1 MAAAWVWGAGTMASA
16 EWKVGVRDAYLADLD
31 ADSVW
36 SAAKKVG
43 IPVLEVVVTSDL
55 SCDRLY
61 EGKEK
66 PYRIDTPENR
76 AKLLEAARKN
86 DCELV
91 AFCAVVPLPKNGNED
106 WAVEWI
112 SKVANAAADMRVP
125 LVYMPLGGRELPQE
139 QFVERATAF
148 IKKVAPVAR
157 ATKVHLTIEN
167 LGPYLNRPEVLA
179 PLLMAAK
186 DGEVGL
192 AFDPANMYWF
202 GYPRDKIYDL
212 VKIFAPYVRYLH
224 VKNAKYPPDKRDSQ
238 REMGWEY
245 GKYAVPVREGDLDWE
260 RILGVLFDAGFKGN
274 IVIED
279 DSLQKFDA
287 EGKRKALQ
295 EDATYLKETVAK
307 QSKAAPAG
315 PPRVEFETSLGSFT
329 VELYPEKTPET
340 VKNFLRYVDEGYY
353 DGTIFHRVMAHFMI
367 QGGGFTSLTEQKF
380 KGLRDPIRNEA
391 KQGLNNQRGT
401 IAMARTGEPHSAT
414 SQFFVN
420 VVDNPFLDHKEPRGN
435 GWGYCAFGKVV
446 SGMDVVD
453 KIRNVP
459 TQPGGEQSTPVNPPV
474 ILKAR
479 RAAP

>member
-1 MAAAWVWGAGTMASA
+1 MVAAWVLGAGLLAPASA
-16 EWKVGVRDAYLADLD
+16 EWKVGVRDAYLANLD

-66 PYRIDTPENR
+66 PYRVDTPENR
-76 AKLLEAARKN
+76 EKLLEAVRKN

-91 AFCAVVPLPKNGNED
+91 AFCALVPLPKDGNED

-112 SKVANAAADMRVP
+112 SKVAKAAAAMKVP
-125 LVYMPLGGRELPQE
+125 VVYMPLGGRDLPQE

-148 IKKVAPVAR
+148 IKKVGPVAR
-157 ATKVHLTIEN
+157 ASKVQLAIEN
-167 LGPYLNRPEVLA
+167 LGPYLNKPEVLA
-179 PLLMAAK
+179 PLLMASK
-186 DGEVGL
+186 GGEVAL

-202 GYPRDKIYDL
+202 GYPRDRIYDL

-260 RILGVLFDAGFKGN
+260 RILGILFDAGFKGD

-287 EGKRKALQ
+287 AGKQKALQ

-307 QSKAAPAG
+307 KSKPARSG

-329 VELYPEKTPET
+329 VELCPEKTPET
-340 VKNFLRYVDEGYY
+340 VKNFLRYVDDGYY
-353 DGTIFHRVMAHFMI
+353 DGTVFHRVIPNFMI
-367 QGGGFTSLTEQKF
+367 QGGGFTSATEQKF
-380 KGLRDPIRNEA
+380 KGLHEPVRNEA
-391 KQGLNNQRGT
+391 KQGLSNKRGT
-401 IAMARTGEPHSAT
+401 IAMARTPDPHSAT

-420 VVDNPFLDHKEPRGN
+420 VVDNAFLDAPGQD
-435 GWGYCAFGKVV
+435 GWGYCAFGTVV
-446 SGMDVVD
+446 GGMDVVD

-459 TQPGGEQSTPVNPPV
+459 TQPGGEKSTPVNPPV

-479 RAAP
+479 RAK